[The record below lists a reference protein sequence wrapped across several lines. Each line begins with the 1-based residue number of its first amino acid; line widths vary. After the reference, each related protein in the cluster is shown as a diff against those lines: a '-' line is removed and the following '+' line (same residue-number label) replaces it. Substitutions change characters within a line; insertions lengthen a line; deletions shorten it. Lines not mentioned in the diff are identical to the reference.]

1 MEKAKTTHLG
11 LVLEITTYKPG
22 LNLTQEIQQL
32 ILKRII
38 IQYSEDLLTET

>member
-38 IQYSEDLLTET
+38 IQYSEDC